1 MSAVSKEMIP
11 SSQNVSQAIQDI
23 AKGTG
28 SQADELVDISSI
40 LNYFSEE
47 LDNIVKSIKNV
58 DVNVR
63 DINNKA
69 EVSEKELEQ
78 LYESINN
85 SLATVISKVSN
96 LDDRVKK

>member
-1 MSAVSKEMIP
+1 MIP

>member
-1 MSAVSKEMIP
+1 MIP

-28 SQADELVDISSI
+28 SQADELVGISSI